1 MSAMYRTEPGLGLK
15 IQGGLGLSGPGFRG
29 WGLGA
34 VFFGEFGISSEP
46 PCFQCPGSLGSLLCS
61 LGFRDSCPS
70 RN

>member
-34 VFFGEFGISSEP
+34 VFLVNLASLRNHLASSVRGVWG
-46 PCFQCPGSLGSLLCS
+46 PCYVV
-61 LGFRDSCPS
+61 
-70 RN
+70 